1 MNTKTPAFILFG
13 LLALRSL
20 AAAAPAY
27 DFFVC
32 ANINRNYVIGSKI
45 VTTNGIFQRDAAG
58 EWQHLGYNDT
68 GISALAFDPPPP
80 PMMLTE
86 TLGL

>member
-58 EWQHLGYNDT
+58 ATSFTPPALTVFGAASTAANFGACATT
-68 GISALAFDPPPP
+68 GP
-80 PMMLTE
+80 
-86 TLGL
+86 